1 MKNTKLM
8 EFFIRV
14 YAHNREKNGGY
25 KTCCDWPYWALF
37 RQKVLWLSM
46 VTNREIRKGTFFV
59 PLRMNFAKSLK
70 SFVTLNGNKREKNGG
85 YKIFCDH
92 ALLTVFSSKKF
103 CDTQRSQTWKKRRV
117 QNIFRIFLHN
127 FSWFCIIFHDSA

>member
-1 MKNTKLM
+1 MKNPKLIY
-8 EFFIRV
+8 FFLII
-14 YAHNREKNGGY
+14 YAHNCEKNGGY

-46 VTNREIRKGTFFV
+46 VTNREIHEGTFFV

-70 SFVTLNGNKREKNGG
+70 SFVTLNGHKREKNEG

-92 ALLTVFSSKKF
+92 ALLTPFTHKKF

-117 QNIFRIFLHN
+117 QNIWVFFIKKNRKK
-127 FSWFCIIFHDSA
+127 